1 MSCEAFFSFS
11 FPFLKHQYLPL
22 KTVMV
27 CATMN
32 VIKSPTQLDNMEED
46 ESEEDSQDSTD
57 HNSTK
62 RPQALFLN
70 FTSDLSPQK
79 MNKKK
84 AKPKRQTAYRVNG
97 VNILNR

>member
-1 MSCEAFFSFS
+1 
-11 FPFLKHQYLPL
+11 
-22 KTVMV
+22 MV